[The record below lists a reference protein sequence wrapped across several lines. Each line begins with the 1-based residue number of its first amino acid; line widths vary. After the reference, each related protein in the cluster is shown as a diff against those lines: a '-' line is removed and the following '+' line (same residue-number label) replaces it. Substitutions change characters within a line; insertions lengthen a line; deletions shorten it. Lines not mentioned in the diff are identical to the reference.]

1 MANEPASS
9 IDDRAKGGVLDGFL
23 TTIERVGNMVPHPAI
38 IFFLLIGI
46 VIVLSVILSFV
57 GWSATYEAIDP
68 VTHEVVTQT
77 TTVRSLLSADGIRFL
92 FSSIVPN
99 FMNFGAVGVI
109 IVAMVGVGVAEESGL
124 IATLVRKIVEIAPK
138 SIFTFI
144 IVMLGVVSSIAA
156 DAGYLVLVPL
166 GAAAFHSLGRH
177 PLAGLAAAFSG
188 VAAVF
193 LVNVFVTPTDA
204 LLAEMT
210 NDAIRMVDPTREVT
224 LVGNLYFMIA
234 SSILM
239 GIICTILTEKVVE
252 PHLGPYEGGVPFEGQ
267 VALTPVA
274 VARPALRRL
283 GAARL
288 RRDRRPA
295 AAAARRAAAAPGDRR
310 DPLRLAVH
318 VRADRADQRALLH
331 HRLSPTARAPGTIKD
346 LTAAINMVVK
356 TFAGMAGL
364 ILLLL
369 VIAQFVAFFSFTNI
383 ATVLAA
389 NLADFLETV
398 PLGATSYIIIFVLV
412 IFLLDLILTGAVAK
426 WAIFAPVFIPL
437 FMRLGG
443 DPNLVLAA
451 YRVGNSPA
459 NVITPLN
466 VYLGGDG
473 RLRRQVPEGRRHRHH
488 RLADAALHGRAAGAL
503 DAAADRLDV
512 ARHPARAGLKPA

>member
-1 MANEPASS
+1 M
-9 IDDRAKGGVLDGFL
+9 
-23 TTIERVGNMVPHPAI
+23 
-38 IFFLLIGI
+38 
-46 VIVLSVILSFV
+46 
-57 GWSATYEAIDP
+57 
-68 VTHEVVTQT
+68 TQT

-210 NDAIRMVDPTREVT
+210 NDAIRLVDPSREVT

-252 PHLGPYEGGVPFEGQ
+252 PHLGPYEGGVPVEGQ

-295 AAAARRAAAAPGDRR
+295 AAAAGRAAAPPGDRR

-331 HRLSPTARAPGTIKD
+331 HRLSPTARVRERSRT
-346 LTAAINMVVK
+346 
-356 TFAGMAGL
+356 
-364 ILLLL
+364 
-369 VIAQFVAFFSFTNI
+369 
-383 ATVLAA
+383 
-389 NLADFLETV
+389 
-398 PLGATSYIIIFVLV
+398 
-412 IFLLDLILTGAVAK
+412 
-426 WAIFAPVFIPL
+426 
-437 FMRLGG
+437 
-443 DPNLVLAA
+443 
-451 YRVGNSPA
+451 
-459 NVITPLN
+459 
-466 VYLGGDG
+466 
-473 RLRRQVPEGRRHRHH
+473 
-488 RLADAALHGRAAGAL
+488 
-503 DAAADRLDV
+503 
-512 ARHPARAGLKPA
+512 